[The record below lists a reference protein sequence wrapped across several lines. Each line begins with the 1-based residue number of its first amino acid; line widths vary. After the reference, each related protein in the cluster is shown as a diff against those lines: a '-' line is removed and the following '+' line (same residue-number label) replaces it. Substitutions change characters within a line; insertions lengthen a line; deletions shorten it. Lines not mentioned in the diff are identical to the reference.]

1 MDRTYGYALVVPK
14 SDNLE
19 GDLNAALRHCG
30 LRASD
35 LNQGG
40 LRLYQWVSDAHL
52 VLFLEGHEGRLER
65 LPRALAEAT
74 QMELTL
80 FELELEETGP
90 NDDDELKSSFSKSV
104 VSPSGDVR
112 EVETA
117 DEQLERG
124 GELLEDLGNALHWYV
139 EADVPGMNRKQGLG
153 PMYLEPVNKT
163 LPPRLQQLA
172 SDITIAGS
180 WAVEAQGTRWLV
192 RVALP
197 DGTKRISIVTQEE
210 LKRLEASTEPT
221 PSQSA

>member
-1 MDRTYGYALVVPK
+1 MDRAYGYALVVPK

-30 LRASD
+30 LRDSD
-35 LNQGG
+35 SNQGG

-52 VLFLEGHEGRLER
+52 VLFLEGHEGRLQR
-65 LPRALAEAT
+65 LPRVLAEAT

-112 EVETA
+112 EVEAA
-117 DEQLERG
+117 DGELERG

-139 EADVPGMNRKQGLG
+139 EADVLGMNRKQGLG

-163 LPPRLQQLA
+163 PLGWPSARRVPGWRRPATVAWLLGRGGRRWRAPVVRRRPPPSA
-172 SDITIAGS
+172 SL
-180 WAVEAQGTRWLV
+180 R
-192 RVALP
+192 RVP
-197 DGTKRISIVTQEE
+197 RS
-210 LKRLEASTEPT
+210 
-221 PSQSA
+221 